1 MILLAELPM
10 TSHGASLAKLMATQA
25 LEQFLMVGLCGGHAP
40 FPLYPPSV
48 RHSVNTA
55 VSRVALCKGIRKIT
69 LTGKT
74 CAIRNRQSLYL
85 SITHGSKEGKLKL

>member
-40 FPLYPPSV
+40 FPLYPPLSKAFSQH
-48 RHSVNTA
+48 RGKP
-55 VSRVALCKGIRKIT
+55 RGT
-69 LTGKT
+69 LQ
-74 CAIRNRQSLYL
+74 RNS
-85 SITHGSKEGKLKL
+85 